1 MGVGGEH
8 ERWLSDALSWRRTN
22 QRDSESSGTRSTVE
36 PLLGDYDERSWFGE
50 SGVPDP
56 ARDPIAQAI
65 NLLAKP
71 DTMGNLEAL
80 IRDSESSGTR
90 STVEPLLGD
99 YDERSWFGESG
110 VPDPARDPIA
120 QAINLLAKPD
130 TMGNLEALISW
141 FGESGVPDPA
151 RDPIAQAINLLA
163 KPDTMGNLEAL
174 IRLVAC
180 FSFIS
185 APIT

>member
-1 MGVGGEH
+1 MEIFYF
-8 ERWLSDALSWRRTN
+8 
-22 QRDSESSGTRSTVE
+22 RDSESSGTRSTVE

-80 IRDSESSGTR
+80 IR
-90 STVEPLLGD
+90 
-99 YDERSWFGESG
+99 
-110 VPDPARDPIA
+110 
-120 QAINLLAKPD
+120 
-130 TMGNLEALISW
+130 
-141 FGESGVPDPA
+141 
-151 RDPIAQAINLLA
+151 
-163 KPDTMGNLEAL
+163 
-174 IRLVAC
+174 LVAC